1 MIELP
6 VSFLRSF
13 MRQLGKHGLDT
24 KRINLL
30 EKHYGIYIEDLC
42 GVHDNEI
49 KMIDQFGRGGL
60 RQLREALRSL
70 LRECKERYNA
80 QTSEEKHS
88 QD

>member
-13 MRQLGKHGLDT
+13 IRQLGKHGLDT

-30 EKHYGIYIEDLC
+30 EKHYGIYIEGLC
-42 GVHDNEI
+42 GVPDSEI
-49 KMIDQFGRGGL
+49 KMIKHFGRGGV

-80 QTSEEKHS
+80 QAGEKKE
-88 QD
+88 